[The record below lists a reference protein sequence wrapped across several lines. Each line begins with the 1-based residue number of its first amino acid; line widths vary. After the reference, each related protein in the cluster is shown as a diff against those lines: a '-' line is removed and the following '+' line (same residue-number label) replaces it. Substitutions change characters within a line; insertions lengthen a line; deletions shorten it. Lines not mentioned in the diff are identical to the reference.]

1 MKKFYTVHSL
11 YKFIIC
17 SFAVMF
23 LMLLNCSI
31 SVYAGGPSTIE
42 DQRVVND
49 FGAGTT
55 WTRPDGYNFFTLY
68 IESDTPTNEYY
79 NGRYYKWYGED
90 EFKYNIPKRA
100 GSDPHVDAN
109 GNRDRADIAW
119 FYNGSFQSY
128 RYSRRFRI
136 NSQGKQD
143 YYHYWNSSGWQEPST
158 TPNATHSRSYR
169 FELSRTG
176 SIGDNLYVP
185 RYAWTFHDP
194 AAWGEENG
202 GLNGHWTVANRQYI
216 ILYDIEHTTN
226 GYELAGSKVTHGQ
239 MTNTLQLPGERYAIK
254 VEIDT
259 NDVGITEWAKEELY
273 PNGECHSE
281 VNIYLKKANNT
292 ITFNTNNPESTS
304 SVNVTSGSL
313 NPITVRTGSTWGS
326 AGTFPTV
333 SKTNYN
339 FLGWYT
345 SRTGG
350 TQITA
355 NSYAY
360 NNLTVY
366 ARWSPK
372 AYTLTYDKNN
382 PSSDNDVTL
391 SKTSQTGY
399 YNSAWGTLATISK
412 PGYTFNGWYTAKTGG
427 TQVTNTTVCKGNL
440 TVYARWTPNTYT
452 LTYNKNNPNTS
463 NDINLSKTSQTT
475 KYNTAWGTLATAS
488 KTGYTFVGWFTAPS
502 GGSQISASNICKGNL
517 TVYAHWTPNTYT
529 LTYDPNHPNDA
540 ATDSSDMTVSKTS
553 QTAKFD
559 SKWGALATASKPG
572 CQFLGWY
579 TAKTGG
585 TQVTADTIC
594 KGNLTVYGR
603 WKVLIYTLTYDKNNP
618 SSVSDASNIQLSK
631 PNNQVKYSQP
641 WGELATASKRG
652 YTFLGWFTAK
662 TAGREILATDV
673 NNADLTAYAHWEP
686 NPYTMTYHKNNPP
699 TARTDETNIELSK
712 ESQTVLF
719 DQPWGE
725 LATAS
730 KRGYTFLGWF
740 TKPVGGTQVTKDT
753 LVDDDIDVY
762 AHWTPIIYTLTY
774 DKNNPPTARTDASNI
789 ILSKPSQQA
798 PFDDVW
804 GPLATASK
812 TGYTFLGWFTD
823 PEEGEQVTRDT
834 VVDGDLTVYAHW
846 RVNQYII
853 RFHPNTEHAGDTP
866 IVTGDMPSITVK
878 YDERRN
884 LPANTF
890 TKTTLIPAEDEGG
903 ETLRLSSVFKGWS
916 TNKASLIPALL
927 DEAEVLNWSSTDGD
941 IIDLYAIWD
950 DAPKF
955 NVVEYPDRY
964 FTLEEA
970 QNGTITEDELL
981 KTVTVYDRET
991 NPLPPKPSGTPG
1003 PGVSVVGYDPEE
1015 FTNLTDD
1022 SSILVRYKVEDDSGN
1037 KAYLNIIV
1045 YVSRNAHFDTSKTP
1059 YLRSISSLYSDKDAV
1074 LGGLSEGSQW
1084 RNDPTYAEAL
1094 QRAMDSN
1101 VSLYDVHLNKAQL
1114 KAIRDYVETN
1124 GLGNSENPDA
1134 LREFRNYINY

>member
-1 MKKFYTVHSL
+1 MKEHKSL
-11 YKFIIC
+11 KLLKHGI
-17 SFAVMF
+17 MF
-23 LMLLNCSI
+23 SLIFVFMMLLNAPLPVHASP
-31 SVYAGGPSTIE
+31 ATI
-42 DQRVVND
+42 
-49 FGAGTT
+49 G
-55 WTRPDGYNFFTLY
+55 
-68 IESDTPTNEYY
+68 
-79 NGRYYKWYGED
+79 
-90 EFKYNIPKRA
+90 
-100 GSDPHVDAN
+100 DAN
-109 GNRDRADIAW
+109 GTFWVSRTG
-119 FYNGSFQSY
+119 YNYLNVYKESPTGSIRHNGKRYSKLGQTMIDYDMCPNNKLYLNTY
-128 RYSRRFRI
+128 RYSDRVRI
-136 NSQGKQD
+136 GGDGNYT
-143 YYHYWNSSGWQEPST
+143 YYGWYETLPERGWKYPTTYANRTHNRGYFVDIETSNGLVST
-158 TPNATHSRSYR
+158 PYR
-169 FELSRTG
+169 GE
-176 SIGDNLYVP
+176 
-185 RYAWTFHDP
+185 TFHDP
-194 AAWGEENG
+194 AGWGDG
-202 GLNGHWTVANRQYI
+202 DPDSSTADCPWFVHDRQYI
-216 ILYDIEHTTN
+216 IHYDLTYDYSGYVLDDYEIEYGMMTEIEQYP
-226 GYELAGSKVTHGQ
+226 GSRYRYEVLV
-239 MTNTLQLPGERYAIK
+239 
-254 VEIDT
+254 DT
-259 NDVGITEWAKEELY
+259 NDIGVTDWADQTLKDENGNFVY
-273 PNGECHSE
+273 PNGVCHSIIG
-281 VNIYLKKANNT
+281 IYLSKANNT
-292 ITFNTNNPESTS
+292 LTFNTNNPETS
-304 SVNVTSGSL
+304 STVSTTAGSL
-313 NPITVRTGSTWGS
+313 NPITVKTGETWGS
-326 AGTFPTV
+326 TGTFPTV

-350 TQITA
+350 TQVTA
-355 NSYAY
+355 NTTSYDD
-360 NNLTVY
+360 LTVY

-382 PSSDNDVTL
+382 PSSDNDITL

-440 TVYARWTPNTYT
+440 TVYARWTANTYT

-463 NDINLSKTSQTT
+463 NDISLSKTSQTAT
-475 KYNTAWGTLATAS
+475 YNTAWGTLATAS
-488 KTGYTFVGWFTAPS
+488 KTGYTFNGWWSAPS
-502 GGSQISASNICKGNL
+502 GGSQISASTICKGNL

-618 SSVSDASNIQLSK
+618 SPVTDASNITVSK
-631 PNNQVKYSQP
+631 ANNQVKYSQP

-662 TAGREILATDV
+662 TGGREILATDV
-673 NNADLTAYAHWEP
+673 NNGNLTAYAHWEA
-686 NPYTMTYHKNNPP
+686 NPYTLTYHKNNPP
-699 TARTDETNIELSK
+699 TARTDESNIVLSK
-712 ESQTVLF
+712 ESQTVLM

-725 LATAS
+725 LATIS

-740 TKPVGGTQVTKDT
+740 TQPVGGTQVTKDT
-753 LVDDDIDVY
+753 LVDGDLDVY

-789 ILSKPSQQA
+789 ILSKPSQTA

-823 PEEGEQVTRDT
+823 PEEGEQVTKDT

-853 RFHPNTEHAGDTP
+853 RFHQNTEHAGDTP

-878 YDERRN
+878 YDELRN

-916 TNKASLIPALL
+916 TNKASLTPALL
-927 DEAEVLNWSSTDGD
+927 DEAEVLNWSSTDND

-955 NVVEYPDRY
+955 NVVDYPDRY

-970 QNGTITEDELL
+970 QNGDITEDELL

-1045 YVSRNAHFDTSKTP
+1045 YISRNAHFDTSKTP
-1059 YLRSISSLYSDKDAV
+1059 YLRSISSLYSDKDAG

-1084 RNDPTYAEAL
+1084 RNDPTYAESL

-1134 LREFRNYINY
+1134 LREFRNHINY